1 MFCFSFCIN
10 SYVYQS
16 APFSLMIFHVDVHPN
31 CISVNQ
37 HFVIIFKFTDLCLLR
52 YQLCFFS
59 SVVALYL
66 MGYLISLRLWFSISL
81 DYTAKSLGLSLV
93 SRPMFFQILAHRPP
107 ILEVLFQ
114 EIWDQAQEAVF
125 LICNSHV
132 F

>member
-1 MFCFSFCIN
+1 MTNVLLLSFCIN

-31 CISVNQ
+31 CISVNR

-66 MGYLISLRLWFSISL
+66 MGYLISLT
-81 DYTAKSLGLSLV
+81 DAG
-93 SRPMFFQILAHRPP
+93 FQSVLTILAS
-107 ILEVLFQ
+107 L
-114 EIWDQAQEAVF
+114 
-125 LICNSHV
+125 
-132 F
+132 